1 VEGPNVST
9 SAGVTAGID
18 LAMRVFERYF
28 GRAKA
33 LAAAR
38 TIEYQGTGWMV

>member
-1 VEGPNVST
+1 
-9 SAGVTAGID
+9 
-18 LAMRVFERYF
+18 VFERYF

-38 TIEYQGTGWMV
+38 MIEYQGTSWMVGPQSS